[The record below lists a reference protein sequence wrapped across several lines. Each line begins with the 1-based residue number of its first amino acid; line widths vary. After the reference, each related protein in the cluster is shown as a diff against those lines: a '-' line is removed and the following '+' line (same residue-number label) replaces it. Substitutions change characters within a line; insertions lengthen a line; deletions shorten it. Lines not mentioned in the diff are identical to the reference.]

1 MSEVREKGAVLKKA
15 ARLTAL
21 ASTEEKNHALA
32 KIADALEAS
41 CEEIIAANALDME
54 NGRKNGISQSIADR
68 LLLTEARIKDI
79 AGAVRDLID
88 LPDPIGE
95 VMEEWTRPN
104 GMKITKIRVPMGV
117 IGMIYEAR
125 PNVTVD
131 AATIA
136 LKTGSAIM
144 LRGSS
149 SALNSNK
156 ALTAVMQR
164 ALADTA
170 LPPVAVQLIE
180 DGSHECVKEMQRLN
194 EYLDLLIPRG
204 GAGLIREIVENSSV
218 PVIETGTG
226 NCHIYIDESADVQMA
241 IDIALNAKTQRPS
254 VCNAAETVLI
264 NENWAK
270 ENLSALVKAL
280 EGAGVRFHG
289 CEKMRAIYPEMAA
302 AEEKDWAEEY
312 LDLEIAAKIV
322 SGLEEAV
329 EHIYRYGTKHT
340 ETIIT
345 ENGEN
350 AALFQRA
357 VDAAVVNHNVTGRM
371 TDGGMF
377 GFGAEIGIST
387 QKLHARGPM
396 GLREICSYKYLV
408 SGNGQIRR

>member
-1 MSEVREKGAVLKKA
+1 MSEVREKGAILKKA

-21 ASTEEKNHALA
+21 ASSAEKNAALA
-32 KIADALEAS
+32 AIADALEAS
-41 CEEIIAANALDME
+41 CDEIIAANAVDME

-68 LLLTEARIKDI
+68 LLLTESRIKDI
-79 AGAVRDLID
+79 AAAVRELIE

-95 VMEEWTRPN
+95 VLEEWTRTN
-104 GMKITKIRVPMGV
+104 GMKISKVRVPMGV

-170 LPPVAVQLIE
+170 LPAEAVQLIE
-180 DGSHECVKEMQRLN
+180 DGSRDCVKEMQRLN

-204 GAGLIREIVENSSV
+204 GAGLIREVVDNSSV

-226 NCHIYIDESADVQMA
+226 NCHIYVDESADLEMA
-241 IDIALNAKTQRPS
+241 INIALNAKTQRPS
-254 VCNAAETVLI
+254 VCNAAETLLV

-270 ENLSALVKAL
+270 ENLAALVSAL
-280 EGAGVRFHG
+280 ENAGVRFHG

-302 AEEKDWAEEY
+302 AGEKDWAEEY

-322 SGLEEAV
+322 SGLDEAV
-329 EHIYRYGTKHT
+329 EHIDRYGTRHT

-345 ENGEN
+345 ENVEN

>member
-1 MSEVREKGAVLKKA
+1 MSEVREKGAILKKA

-21 ASTEEKNHALA
+21 ATREEKNAALA
-32 KIADALEAS
+32 AIADALEAS
-41 CEEIIAANALDME
+41 CGEILAANAVDME

-68 LLLTEARIKDI
+68 LLLTESRIKDI
-79 AGAVRDLID
+79 AAAVRELID

-95 VMEEWTRPN
+95 VLEEWTRPN
-104 GMKITKIRVPMGV
+104 GMKISKIRVPMGV

-164 ALADTA
+164 ALATTA
-170 LPPVAVQLIE
+170 VPPEAVQLIE
-180 DGSHECVKEMQRLN
+180 DGSRDCVKEMQRLN

-204 GAGLIREIVENSSV
+204 GAGLIREIVDNSSV

-241 IDIALNAKTQRPS
+241 INIALNAKTQRPS
-254 VCNAAETVLI
+254 VCNAAETLLV

-270 ENLSALVKAL
+270 ENLAALVSAL
-280 EGAGVRFHG
+280 EEAGVRFHG
-289 CEKMRAIYPEMAA
+289 CERMLAIYPEMAA
-302 AEEKDWAEEY
+302 AGEKDWAEEY

-322 SGLEEAV
+322 GGLDEAV
-329 EHIYRYGTKHT
+329 EHIDHYGTRHT

-345 ENGEN
+345 ENLEN
-350 AALFQRA
+350 AERFQRA

>member
-1 MSEVREKGAVLKKA
+1 MSEVREKGAILKKA

-21 ASTEEKNHALA
+21 ASSAEKNAALA
-32 KIADALEAS
+32 AIADALEAS
-41 CEEIIAANALDME
+41 CDEIIAANAVDME

-68 LLLTEARIKDI
+68 LLLTEGRIKDI
-79 AGAVRDLID
+79 AAAVRELIE

-95 VMEEWTRPN
+95 VLEEWTRPN
-104 GMKITKIRVPMGV
+104 GMKISKVRVPMGV

-170 LPPVAVQLIE
+170 LPAEAVQLIE
-180 DGSHECVKEMQRLN
+180 DGSRDCVKEMQRLN

-204 GAGLIREIVENSSV
+204 GAGLIREVVDNSSV

-226 NCHIYIDESADVQMA
+226 NCHIYVDESADLEMA
-241 IDIALNAKTQRPS
+241 INIALNAKTQRPS
-254 VCNAAETVLI
+254 VCNAAETLLV

-270 ENLSALVKAL
+270 ENLAALVSAL
-280 EGAGVRFHG
+280 ENAGVRFHG

-302 AEEKDWAEEY
+302 AGEKDWAEEY

-322 SGLEEAV
+322 SGLDEAV
-329 EHIYRYGTKHT
+329 EHIDRYGTRHT

-345 ENGEN
+345 ENTEN

>member
-1 MSEVREKGAVLKKA
+1 VSEVREKGAILKKA

-21 ASTEEKNHALA
+21 ASSAEKNAALA
-32 KIADALEAS
+32 AVADALEAS
-41 CEEIIAANALDME
+41 CDEIIAANAIDME

-68 LLLTEARIKDI
+68 LLLTEGRIKDI
-79 AGAVRDLID
+79 ASAVRELID

-95 VMEEWTRPN
+95 VLEEWTRPN
-104 GMKITKIRVPMGV
+104 GMKISKVRVPMGV

-170 LPPVAVQLIE
+170 LPTEAVQLIE
-180 DGSHECVKEMQRLN
+180 DGSRDCVKEMQRLN

-204 GAGLIREIVENSSV
+204 GAGLIREIVDNSSV

-226 NCHIYIDESADVQMA
+226 NCHIYIDETADLEMA
-241 IDIALNAKTQRPS
+241 INIALNAKTQRPS

-264 NENWAK
+264 NEHWAR
-270 ENLSALVKAL
+270 ENLAALVSAL
-280 EGAGVRFHG
+280 ENAGVRFHG

-302 AEEKDWAEEY
+302 AGEKDWAEEY

-322 SGLEEAV
+322 SGLDEAV
-329 EHIYRYGTKHT
+329 AHIDRYGTKHT

-345 ENGEN
+345 ENPEN
-350 AALFQRA
+350 AALFQRS

>member
-1 MSEVREKGAVLKKA
+1 MRE
-15 ARLTAL
+15 
-21 ASTEEKNHALA
+21 
-32 KIADALEAS
+32 
-41 CEEIIAANALDME
+41 
-54 NGRKNGISQSIADR
+54 
-68 LLLTEARIKDI
+68 
-79 AGAVRDLID
+79 LID
-88 LPDPIGE
+88 LPDPIGD

-104 GMKITKIRVPMGV
+104 GMKISKVRVPMGV

-156 ALTAVMQR
+156 ALVAVMQK
-164 ALADTA
+164 ALEGTA
-170 LPPVAVQLIE
+170 LPPSAIQLIE
-180 DGSHECVKEMQRLN
+180 DKSHDCVKEMQRLN

-204 GAGLIREIVENSSV
+204 GAGLIREIVDNSSV

-226 NCHIYIDESADVQMA
+226 NCHIYIDETADVKMA
-241 IDIALNAKTQRPS
+241 VDITLNAKTQRPS
-254 VCNAAETVLI
+254 VCNAAETLLI
-264 NENWAK
+264 NEVWAK
-270 ENLSALVKAL
+270 ENLAALVEAL
-280 EGAGVRFHG
+280 RGAGVGIHG
-289 CEKMRAIYPEMAA
+289 CEKMLAVYPEMAA

-322 SGLEEAV
+322 GGVREAV
-329 EHIYRYGTKHT
+329 EHIDRYGTKHT

-345 ENGEN
+345 ENAEN
-350 AALFQRA
+350 AALFQRS

>member
-1 MSEVREKGAVLKKA
+1 MSEVRTKGAELKKA
-15 ARLTAL
+15 SRLTAL
-21 ASTEEKNHALA
+21 ATSEEKNTALA
-32 KIADALEAS
+32 AIADALEAS
-41 CEEIIAANALDME
+41 CAEIIAANAVDME
-54 NGRKNGISQSIADR
+54 NGKKNGISQSIADR
-68 LLLTEARIKDI
+68 LLLTEGRIRDI
-79 AGAVRDLID
+79 AAAVRELIG

-104 GMKITKIRVPMGV
+104 GMRITKVRVPMGV

-156 ALTAVMQR
+156 ALVAVMQK
-164 ALADTA
+164 ALENTA
-170 LPPVAVQLIE
+170 LPPAAIQLIE
-180 DGSHECVKEMQRLN
+180 DKSHNCVKEMQRLN

-204 GAGLIREIVENSSV
+204 GAGLIREIVDNSSV

-226 NCHIYIDESADVQMA
+226 NCHIYVDETANVKMA
-241 IDIALNAKTQRPS
+241 VDIALNAKTQRPS
-254 VCNAAETVLI
+254 VCNAAETLLI
-264 NENWAK
+264 NEAWAK
-270 ENLSALVKAL
+270 EHLAALVDAL
-280 EGAGVRFHG
+280 KEAGVCLHG
-289 CEKMRAIYPEMAA
+289 CEKMLAIYPDMAA
-302 AEEKDWAEEY
+302 AVEKDWSEEY

-322 SGLEEAV
+322 SGVSEAV
-329 EHIYRYGTKHT
+329 EHIDRYGTKHT
-340 ETIIT
+340 ETIIS
-345 ENGEN
+345 ESSEN
-350 AALFQRA
+350 AAFFQRA
-357 VDAAVVNHNVTGRM
+357 IDAAVVNHNVTSRM

>member
-1 MSEVREKGAVLKKA
+1 VSEVREKGAILKKA

-21 ASTEEKNHALA
+21 ASSAEKNAALA
-32 KIADALEAS
+32 AVADALEAS
-41 CEEIIAANALDME
+41 CDEIIAANAIDME

-68 LLLTEARIKDI
+68 LLLTEGRIKDI
-79 AGAVRDLID
+79 ASAVRELID

-95 VMEEWTRPN
+95 VLEEWTRPN
-104 GMKITKIRVPMGV
+104 GMKISKVRVPMGV

-170 LPPVAVQLIE
+170 LPTEAVQLIE
-180 DGSHECVKEMQRLN
+180 DGSRDCVKEMQRLN

-204 GAGLIREIVENSSV
+204 GAGLIREIVDNSSV

-226 NCHIYIDESADVQMA
+226 NCHIYIDETADLEMA
-241 IDIALNAKTQRPS
+241 INIALNAKTQRPS

-264 NENWAK
+264 NEHWAR
-270 ENLSALVKAL
+270 ENLAALVSAL
-280 EGAGVRFHG
+280 ENAGVRFHG

-302 AEEKDWAEEY
+302 AGEKDWAEEY

-329 EHIYRYGTKHT
+329 EHIDRYGTRHT

-345 ENGEN
+345 ENTEN
-350 AALFQRA
+350 AARFQRA

>member
-1 MSEVREKGAVLKKA
+1 MSEVREKGAILKKA

-21 ASTEEKNHALA
+21 AASAEKNAALA
-32 KIADALEAS
+32 AIADALEAS
-41 CEEIIAANALDME
+41 CDEIIAANAIDME

-68 LLLTEARIKDI
+68 LLLTEGRIKDI
-79 AGAVRDLID
+79 ASAVRELID

-95 VMEEWTRPN
+95 VLEEWTRPN
-104 GMKITKIRVPMGV
+104 GMKISKVRVPMGV

-170 LPPVAVQLIE
+170 LPPEAVQLIE
-180 DGSHECVKEMQRLN
+180 DGSRECVKEMQRLN

-204 GAGLIREIVENSSV
+204 GAGLIREIVDNSSV

-226 NCHIYIDESADVQMA
+226 NCHIYIDETADLEMA
-241 IDIALNAKTQRPS
+241 INIALNAKTQRPS

-264 NENWAK
+264 NERWAK
-270 ENLSALVKAL
+270 ENLAALVSAL
-280 EGAGVRFHG
+280 EDAGVRFHG

-302 AEEKDWAEEY
+302 AGEKDWAEEY

-322 SGLEEAV
+322 SGLDEAV
-329 EHIYRYGTKHT
+329 EHIDRYGTRHT

-345 ENGEN
+345 ENAEN
-350 AALFQRA
+350 ATRFQRA

>member
-1 MSEVREKGAVLKKA
+1 MSEVRTKGAELKKA
-15 ARLTAL
+15 SRLTAL
-21 ASTEEKNHALA
+21 ASSEEKNAALA
-32 KIADALEAS
+32 AIADALEAN
-41 CEEIIAANALDME
+41 CGEIIAANAIDME

-68 LLLTEARIKDI
+68 LLLTESRIKDI
-79 AGAVRDLID
+79 AAAVRELID
-88 LPDPIGE
+88 LPDPVGE
-95 VMEEWTRPN
+95 VLEEWTRPN
-104 GMKITKIRVPMGV
+104 GMRITKLRVPMGV

-156 ALTAVMQR
+156 ALVAVMQR
-164 ALADTA
+164 ALEAMSI
-170 LPPVAVQLIE
+170 PPAAVQLIE
-180 DGSHECVKEMQRLN
+180 DKSHDCVKEMQRLN

-204 GAGLIREIVENSSV
+204 GAGLIREIVDNSSV

-226 NCHIYIDESADVQMA
+226 NCHIFIDESADVEMA
-241 IDIALNAKTQRPS
+241 INITLNAKTQRPS
-254 VCNAAETVLI
+254 VCNAAETLLI
-264 NENWAK
+264 HESWAK
-270 ENLSALVKAL
+270 EHLAALVSALKD
-280 EGAGVRFHG
+280 AGVGIHG
-289 CEKMRAIYPEMAA
+289 CEKLLGIYPELAA
-302 AEEKDWAEEY
+302 AGEKDWAEEY

-322 SGLEEAV
+322 SGVEEAV
-329 EHIYRYGTKHT
+329 EHIERYGTKHT
-340 ETIIT
+340 ETIIS
-345 ENGEN
+345 EN
-350 AALFQRA
+350 AETAAYFQRA

>member
-1 MSEVREKGAVLKKA
+1 MSEVREKGAILKKA

-21 ASTEEKNHALA
+21 ASSAEKNAALA
-32 KIADALEAS
+32 AIADALEAS
-41 CEEIIAANALDME
+41 CGEIIAANALDME

-68 LLLTEARIKDI
+68 LLLTEGRIKDV
-79 AGAVRDLID
+79 AAAVRELID

-95 VMEEWTRPN
+95 VLEEWTRPN
-104 GMKITKIRVPMGV
+104 GMKISKVRVPMGV

-164 ALADTA
+164 ALAGTA
-170 LPPVAVQLIE
+170 LPPEAVQLIE
-180 DGSHECVKEMQRLN
+180 DGSRECVKEMQRLN

-204 GAGLIREIVENSSV
+204 GAGLIREVVDNSSV

-226 NCHIYIDESADVQMA
+226 NCHIYVDESADVEMA
-241 IDIALNAKTQRPS
+241 INIALNAKTQRPS
-254 VCNAAETVLI
+254 VCNAAETLLV
-264 NENWAK
+264 NEKWAK
-270 ENLSALVKAL
+270 ENLAALVSAL
-280 EGAGVRFHG
+280 ENAGVRFHG

-302 AEEKDWAEEY
+302 AGEKDWAEEY

-322 SGLEEAV
+322 SGLDEAV
-329 EHIYRYGTKHT
+329 EHIDRYGTKHT

-345 ENGEN
+345 ENAER

>member
-1 MSEVREKGAVLKKA
+1 MSEVREKGAILKKA

-21 ASTEEKNHALA
+21 ASSAEKNAALA
-32 KIADALEAS
+32 AIADALEAS
-41 CEEIIAANALDME
+41 CDEIIAANAVDME

-68 LLLTEARIKDI
+68 LLLTEGRIKDI
-79 AGAVRDLID
+79 AAAVRELIE

-95 VMEEWTRPN
+95 VLEEWTRPN
-104 GMKITKIRVPMGV
+104 GMKISKVRVPMGV

-170 LPPVAVQLIE
+170 LPAEAVQLIE
-180 DGSHECVKEMQRLN
+180 DGSRDCVKEMQRLN

-204 GAGLIREIVENSSV
+204 GAGLIREVVDNSSV

-226 NCHIYIDESADVQMA
+226 NCHIYVDESADLEMA
-241 IDIALNAKTQRPS
+241 INIALNAKTQRPS
-254 VCNAAETVLI
+254 VCNAAETLLV

-270 ENLSALVKAL
+270 ENLAALVSAL
-280 EGAGVRFHG
+280 ENAGVRFHG

-302 AEEKDWAEEY
+302 AGEKDWAEEY

-322 SGLEEAV
+322 SGLDEAV
-329 EHIYRYGTKHT
+329 EHIERYGTRHT

-345 ENGEN
+345 ENAEN

>member
-1 MSEVREKGAVLKKA
+1 MSEVREKGAILKKA

-21 ASTEEKNHALA
+21 ASTEEKNDALA
-32 KIADALEAS
+32 KVAEAIMDN
-41 CEEIIAANALDME
+41 EGRIREANAIDMTFGSD
-54 NGRKNGISQSIADR
+54 NGMSPHIADR
-68 LLLTEARIKDI
+68 LHLTGDRIRGM
-79 AGAVRDLID
+79 AEAVRELID

-104 GMKITKIRVPMGV
+104 GMTISKVRVPMGV

-144 LRGSS
+144 LRGSY
-149 SALNSNK
+149 SAIHSNRTLTK
-156 ALTAVMQR
+156 IMQEALTASK
-164 ALADTA
+164 LPAD
-170 LPPVAVQLIE
+170 AVQLIE
-180 DGSHECVKEMQRLN
+180 SGGHDCVKEMQRLN

-241 IDIALNAKTQRPS
+241 IAIALNAKTQRPS

-270 ENLSALVKAL
+270 ENLAALVTAL

-302 AEEKDWAEEY
+302 AGEKDWAEEY

-322 SGLEEAV
+322 SGLDEAV
-329 EHIYRYGTKHT
+329 EHIDRYGTRHT

-345 ENGEN
+345 ENAEN

>member
-1 MSEVREKGAVLKKA
+1 MSEVRTKGAELKKA
-15 ARLTAL
+15 AKLTAL
-21 ASTEEKNHALA
+21 ATGEEKNAALA
-32 KIADALEAS
+32 AIADALEKS
-41 CEEIIAANALDME
+41 SSEIIAANAADME
-54 NGRKNGISQSIADR
+54 NGRKNGISPSIADR
-68 LLLTEARIKDI
+68 LLLTEARIKDM
-79 AGAVRDLID
+79 ASAVRELIE

-95 VMEEWTRPN
+95 VLDRWTRPN
-104 GMKITKIRVPMGV
+104 GMEITKLRVPMGV

-149 SALNSNK
+149 SALNSNR

-164 ALADTA
+164 ALQGTA
-170 LPPVAVQLIE
+170 LPPSAVQLIE
-180 DGSHECVKEMQRLN
+180 DRSHDCVKEMQRLN

-204 GAGLIREIVENSSV
+204 GAGLIREIVDNSSV

-226 NCHIYIDESADVQMA
+226 NCHIYIDESAQLPMA
-241 IDIALNAKTQRPS
+241 VDIVLNAKTQRPS
-254 VCNAAETVLI
+254 VCNAAETLLI
-264 NENWAK
+264 SENWG
-270 ENLSALVKAL
+270 SANICAL
-280 EGAGVRFHG
+280 ADALIAAGVRIHG
-289 CEKMRAIYPEMAA
+289 CEKMRVLYPGLEAA
-302 AEEKDWAEEY
+302 GEKDWAEEY
-312 LDLEIAAKIV
+312 LDLDIAAKIV
-322 SGLEEAV
+322 SGVGEAV
-329 EHIYRYGTKHT
+329 EHIDRYGTKHT
-340 ETIIT
+340 ETIIS
-345 ENGEN
+345 ESAEN

>member
-1 MSEVREKGAVLKKA
+1 MSEVREKGAILKKA

-21 ASTEEKNHALA
+21 ASSAEKNAALA
-32 KIADALEAS
+32 AVADALEAS
-41 CEEIIAANALDME
+41 CDEIIAANAIDME

-68 LLLTEARIKDI
+68 LLLTEGRIKDI
-79 AGAVRDLID
+79 ASAVRELID

-95 VMEEWTRPN
+95 VLEEWTRPN
-104 GMKITKIRVPMGV
+104 GMKISKVRVPMGV

-170 LPPVAVQLIE
+170 LPTEAVQLIE
-180 DGSHECVKEMQRLN
+180 DGSRDCVKEMQRLN

-204 GAGLIREIVENSSV
+204 GAGLIREIVDNSSV

-226 NCHIYIDESADVQMA
+226 NCHIYIDETADLEMA
-241 IDIALNAKTQRPS
+241 INIALNAKTQRPS

-264 NENWAK
+264 NEHWAR
-270 ENLSALVKAL
+270 ENLAALVSAL
-280 EGAGVRFHG
+280 ENAGVRFHG

-302 AEEKDWAEEY
+302 AGEKDWAEEY

-329 EHIYRYGTKHT
+329 EHIDRYGTRHT

-345 ENGEN
+345 ENTEN
-350 AALFQRA
+350 AARFQRA

>member
-1 MSEVREKGAVLKKA
+1 MSEVRIKGAELKKA
-15 ARLTAL
+15 AKLTAL
-21 ASTEEKNHALA
+21 ASSDEKNAALA
-32 KIADALEAS
+32 AIADALEAN
-41 CEEIIAANALDME
+41 CDAIIAANAIDME

-68 LLLTEARIKDI
+68 LLLTEGRIKDI
-79 AGAVRDLID
+79 AAAVRELID
-88 LPDPIGE
+88 LPDPVGE
-95 VMEEWTRPN
+95 VLEEWTRPN
-104 GMKITKIRVPMGV
+104 GMKITKLRVPMGV
-117 IGMIYEAR
+117 IGMVYEAR

-156 ALTAVMQR
+156 ALTAVMQK
-164 ALADTA
+164 ALEGTA
-170 LPPVAVQLIE
+170 LPSSAVQLIE
-180 DGSHECVKEMQRLN
+180 DKSHDCVKEMQRLN

-204 GAGLIREIVENSSV
+204 GAGLIRDIVDNSSV

-226 NCHIYIDESADVQMA
+226 NCHIYIDTSAEPEMA
-241 IDIALNAKTQRPS
+241 ADIVLNAKTQRPS
-254 VCNAAETVLI
+254 VCNAAETLLI
-264 NENWAK
+264 SEDWGSDK
-270 ENLSALVKAL
+270 LTALMDTLKS
-280 EGAGVRFHG
+280 AGVTIHG
-289 CEKMRAIYPEMAA
+289 CEKLRKLYPEAEAA
-302 AEEKDWAEEY
+302 GEKDWAEEY
-312 LDLEIAAKIV
+312 LDLHIAVKVV
-322 SGLEEAV
+322 SDVREAM
-329 EHIYRYGTKHT
+329 EHIDRYGTGHT

-345 ENGEN
+345 ED
-350 AALFQRA
+350 AASAELFRRG
-357 VDAAVVNHNVTGRM
+357 VDAAVVNHNVSGRM

>member
-1 MSEVREKGAVLKKA
+1 MSEVREKGAILKKA

-21 ASTEEKNHALA
+21 ASSAEKNAALA
-32 KIADALEAS
+32 AIADALEAS
-41 CEEIIAANALDME
+41 CDEIIAANAVDME

-68 LLLTEARIKDI
+68 LLLTEGRIKDI
-79 AGAVRDLID
+79 AAAVRELIE

-95 VMEEWTRPN
+95 VLEEWTRPN
-104 GMKITKIRVPMGV
+104 GMKISKVRVPMGV

-170 LPPVAVQLIE
+170 LPAEAVQLIE
-180 DGSHECVKEMQRLN
+180 DGSRDCVKEMQRLN

-204 GAGLIREIVENSSV
+204 GAGLIREVVDNSSV

-226 NCHIYIDESADVQMA
+226 NCHIYVDESADLEMA
-241 IDIALNAKTQRPS
+241 INIALNAKTQRPS
-254 VCNAAETVLI
+254 VCNAAETLLV

-270 ENLSALVKAL
+270 ENLAALVSAL
-280 EGAGVRFHG
+280 ENAGVRFHG

-302 AEEKDWAEEY
+302 AGEKDWAEEY

-322 SGLEEAV
+322 SGLDEAV
-329 EHIYRYGTKHT
+329 EHIDRYGTRHT

-345 ENGEN
+345 ENAEN